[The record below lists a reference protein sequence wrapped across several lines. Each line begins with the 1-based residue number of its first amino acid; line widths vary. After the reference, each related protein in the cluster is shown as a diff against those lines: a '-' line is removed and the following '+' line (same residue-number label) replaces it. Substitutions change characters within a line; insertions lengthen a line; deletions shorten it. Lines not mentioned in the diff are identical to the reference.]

1 MKKSILSLLIG
12 EILLTSGCSQL
23 IQPSHP
29 IDTTIQQLQGSGN
42 YSPVVGIDVA
52 NKQFTSN
59 DYYNVEGIVTA
70 IQDKDLGRDLPR
82 GFFIQAASDNN
93 PQTSDGIFVNTA
105 DIKNVKVGD
114 LVKVTAKVTEHYHWT
129 QLTSV
134 AKVDVLKTQQP
145 LPAPVVLDLNN
156 QNFNDALERVEGMRV
171 KIAKVSNLH
180 VTRNYGFDY
189 ASHRNNLVLSY
200 KYALMH
206 PNQTEAPH
214 IRPQWNAN
222 DGTLVVESFK
232 RAPNGQILWYPD
244 FGLGNGNGNGSSN
257 HYIRINDL
265 VDGLEGVIGY
275 SYGQYR
281 LYVTNKANQNTFV
294 HINDRSPKPP
304 MKRGGNLR
312 IASFNVLN
320 YFNPPYDE
328 SRNPLG
334 QNRGAQSE
342 KEFKLQSDK
351 IATAIAHMHADIVGL
366 MEIENNGFDKKSAV
380 ADLVNRI
387 NSKIKNPADHY
398 TYFTP
403 KNGEKSIGSDAIT
416 TQVIYKKNKV
426 TLEDYHI
433 IKMPEQHAPTVH
445 YMDKNRNKTFYGSV
459 HQRDTIAPT
468 FRINGT
474 DKIITVAVNHFKSK
488 GSVCWEDVN
497 TGKKLDLD
505 QQGACENLRVAA
517 AERLGTA
524 LAQIKGNK
532 IILGDLNSYANE
544 DPLIVLTNRNHLTN
558 HVTKAAG
565 YTYIGG
571 NKATGTPLYGKDGKV
586 INHSFGYINIIRQLH
601 PESYSFAYN
610 NHIGTLDYILI
621 SPPLKRA
628 VIDAHEWNINAG
640 ESTLFEYSDKHNC
653 SHGICSIRHHDIYR
667 ASDHDP
673 AIIDLDTHKI

>member
-1 MKKSILSLLIG
+1 MKKSILSIIIGGVLLANG
-12 EILLTSGCSQL
+12 CTQLT
-23 IQPSHP
+23 QPSHS
-29 IDTTIQQLQGSGN
+29 INTTIQQLQGTGHT
-42 YSPVVGIDVA
+42 SPAEGIDIA
-52 NKQFTSN
+52 NKQFTSKN
-59 DYYNVEGIVTA
+59 YYTVEGIITA
-70 IQDKDLGRDLPR
+70 IQNKALGRDLPQ
-82 GFFIQAASDNN
+82 GFFLQSSSDNN
-93 PQTSDGIFVNTA
+93 PQTSDGIFVNTG
-105 DIKNVKVGD
+105 DLKNLSVGD

-134 AKVDVLKTQQP
+134 SKIDVLKTQQP
-145 LPAPVVLDLNN
+145 LPPAAVLDLNN

-171 KIAKVSNLH
+171 KIAKVSGMH

-189 ASHRNNLVLSY
+189 ASHRNNLVLSH
-200 KYALMH
+200 KNALVH
-206 PNQTEAPH
+206 PNQNEAPRV
-214 IRPQWNAN
+214 RPHWNAN

-232 RAPNGQILWYPD
+232 RAPNGQILWYPS
-244 FGLGNGNGNGSSN
+244 FGLANGNGSSN
-257 HYIRINDL
+257 NYIRINDL
-265 VDGLEGVIGY
+265 VDGLEGVVGY

-281 LYVTNKANQNTFV
+281 LYVTNQANQNTFI
-294 HINDRSPKPP
+294 HTQDRQPYPL
-304 MKRGGNLR
+304 MKQGGNLR

-342 KEFKLQSDK
+342 KEFHLQSDK
-351 IATAIAHMHADIVGL
+351 IATAIANMHADIVGL

-398 TYFTP
+398 AYFTP
-403 KNGEKSIGSDAIT
+403 KNGEKSIGGDAIT

-426 TLEDYHI
+426 TLENYHI
-433 IKMPEQHAPTVH
+433 IKMPEQHAPRVH
-445 YMDKNRNKTFYGSV
+445 YTDKNRDKTFTGSV

-474 DKIITVAVNHFKSK
+474 NKVITVAVNHFKSK

-517 AERLGTA
+517 AEQLGTA
-524 LAQIKGNK
+524 LAQIKGDK

-544 DPLIVLTNRNHLTN
+544 DPLIVLTDRKNLANHT
-558 HVTKAAG
+558 TKAAA

-571 NKATGTPLYGKDGKV
+571 NKGTGTPLYGKDGKV
-586 INHSFGYINIIRQLH
+586 VDRSFGYLNIIRQLH
-601 PESYSFAYN
+601 PDSYSFAYN

-653 SHGICSIRHHDIYR
+653 SYGVCSPRHNDIYR

-673 AIIDLDTHKI
+673 AIIDLDTRKI